1 MKKKTLIW
9 ILTCVVGCGL
19 WTEAAARNP
28 RSIFQG
34 DPHDKFGSN
43 SLAYSFFPL
52 FNNGFAIEYDRL
64 LTPRTGRHWL
74 KIAPAYYT
82 SLSYSTL
89 RKTDITLLRGF
100 SAGIYH
106 RYNYYEMEA
115 VGFQLFLQWGLN
127 YEQYRLRAQNQTQT
141 DIRKIGFDIVMG
153 FRQMIV
159 RPLYF
164 DFTLGYGNRFLLGK
178 TYTHTGNTAGGV
190 KPDALEASA
199 YDAHMFDYGYGGPA
213 LSINLTLGFVF

>member
-1 MKKKTLIW
+1 MKRIFLIW
-9 ILTCVVGCGL
+9 ALTCAVCCSL

-52 FNNGFAIEYDRL
+52 INNGFGIEYDRL

-74 KIAPAYYT
+74 KIAPTYYT
-82 SLSYSTL
+82 SLSYATL
-89 RKTDITLLRGF
+89 RKTDITFLRGF
-100 SAGIYH
+100 SVGVYH
-106 RYNYYEMEA
+106 RYNYFEIEK
-115 VGFQLFLQWGLN
+115 VGFQLFLQWGLY
-127 YEQYRLRAQNQTQT
+127 YEQNRLRAQNRVQT
-141 DIRKIGFDIVMG
+141 DIQKLGLDIVLG

-164 DFTLGYGNRFLLGK
+164 DFTLGYGNRFLLNK
-178 TYTHTGNTAGGV
+178 TYGYTGEGAQPTTE
-190 KPDALEASA
+190 ALEGSA